1 MIRFAM
7 SKLLPKMTAGEA
19 ALRFVPDLIS
29 AGLTASSLPQG
40 VDPGMRGLVALEDL
54 GIGVGASLLGGFAGR
69 RGAQLINRKFGKNL
83 DAGQIATV
91 ADMATTMP
99 AAMLL
104 PRPGYGA
111 AIEQAY
117 GIEDF
122 IAKERQQQEA
132 QQQFEQQKMDE
143 QLLFG
148 GLGAGYGL
156 ANYGLGLGGRMI

>member
-19 ALRFVPDLIS
+19 ALRFAPDLIS

-117 GIEDF
+117 
-122 IAKERQQQEA
+122 AKERQQQEA